1 MTQYTQQTILN
12 TFGEMLDRMPFE
24 KITVSALIRECGIS
38 RNTFYYHFEDIYGML
53 DAWLV
58 KAFGDYT
65 LPADPGEWRSRIKY
79 FLATCR
85 ANKRRVY
92 HLLDVLSRDRLERYT
107 FELADNVFYSYLK
120 TWTEGL
126 GITENRL
133 QACSEIC
140 CYSLLG
146 MFLRFLWNNMY
157 DDINE
162 KLDNLGDVLEEMM
175 QKLLTPQL
183 QEA

>member
-1 MTQYTQQTILN
+1 MAQYTQQTILN

-65 LPADPGEWRSRIKY
+65 LPADPGEWRNRIKG
-79 FLATCR
+79 FLAACR

-120 TWTEGL
+120 KWTEGL
-126 GITENRL
+126 DISEKRL
-133 QACSEIC
+133 RACSEIC

-146 MFLRFLWNNMY
+146 LFLRFLWNNMN

-162 KLDNLGDVLEEMM
+162 KLDNLGDVLEEMV